1 VDDPQTDAIS
11 RTNLADSEC
20 PVVRRG
26 LSGNAMP
33 VTDPPYHAGGKRFTG
48 RAGQSLAGE
57 LGDDL
62 VVIASLRHGPDFS
75 NECIGIADRLGVVR
89 PPPLFPSLHP
99 ASRSASATALVVV
112 GP

>member
-1 VDDPQTDAIS
+1 
-11 RTNLADSEC
+11 
-20 PVVRRG
+20 
-26 LSGNAMP
+26 MH

-89 PPPLFPSLHP
+89 PPPHLVSFRRSPLPPDLQVHQLSLLWVLDAGNIAAQPPLALLPSPL
-99 ASRSASATALVVV
+99 
-112 GP
+112 